1 MPPVQPS
8 KHLQKNNAAF
18 KKCDGRDR
26 QIRKGASVTRLL
38 RMRDVT
44 AMTTLSRTTIHLMV
58 KTGRFPK
65 PTVLG
70 TKTHVWNSDQ
80 VEKWIRQ
87 LPQQD
92 LASEA

>member
-1 MPPVQPS
+1 M
-8 KHLQKNNAAF
+8 
-18 KKCDGRDR
+18 
-26 QIRKGASVTRLL
+26 TRLL

-65 PTVLG
+65 PAVLG

-87 LPQQD
+87 LPQKD

>member
-1 MPPVQPS
+1 M
-8 KHLQKNNAAF
+8 
-18 KKCDGRDR
+18 
-26 QIRKGASVTRLL
+26 TRLL

>member
-1 MPPVQPS
+1 
-8 KHLQKNNAAF
+8 
-18 KKCDGRDR
+18 
-26 QIRKGASVTRLL
+26 VTRLL